1 MDKLAILLWQ
11 LVVPL
16 RHKEVD
22 AFAYLFVQ
30 QFGRGE
36 LLVVQFGPPQ
46 QGRLLLMR
54 IVFLNIDGESLLKI
68 LFFVF
73 VAEEHLTVG
82 GEADDLERVG
92 QASPKAALLVL

>member
-1 MDKLAILLWQ
+1 
-11 LVVPL
+11 
-16 RHKEVD
+16 
-22 AFAYLFVQ
+22 
-30 QFGRGE
+30 
-36 LLVVQFGPPQ
+36 
-46 QGRLLLMR
+46 MR

-92 QASPKAALLVL
+92 QASPKTALLVL